1 MLAMLD
7 DEAEGTYPERERLT
21 KAIIA
26 EHRESGAALWASIL
40 LGAFKPMLVR
50 LRNRLVSDT
59 VPCDELDQLVVTA
72 FLAAL
77 AELPITESTDRVAM
91 RLRQR
96 TERQVFAFLRKE
108 REHRH
113 PGIDVEEL
121 EHLDPDALA
130 PRRARTDE
138 ELYDLA
144 LLIQRAVQEGI
155 STSGLDVVEATVLRR
170 EVLRAYVERLEPVDE
185 VARERLYQR
194 LKRQRSRAMRRLWE
208 RCSPPRPRCSSQA
221 ASEGRDGEEEPDQ
234 AWSPHEGRRP
244 EALEPRGGRA
254 PARRG
259 RGGARRERRGEA
271 RVALAARRG
280 RALRRGGQHHR
291 GVRRRSAGPPS
302 AASELRAQLDPPRP
316 RRRRR

>member
-1 MLAMLD
+1 VKSALRNDIERLRRDVLSATHRHAFEAGGTRESALASHPDVASLLAMLD

-72 FLAAL
+72 FLGAL

-194 LKRQRSRAMRRLWE
+194 LKRQRSRAMRRLKALLTNA
-208 RCSPPRPRCSSQA
+208 SPMLLA
-221 ASEGRDGEEEPDQ
+221 
-234 AWSPHEGRRP
+234 
-244 EALEPRGGRA
+244 GGF
-254 PARRG
+254 
-259 RGGARRERRGEA
+259 
-271 RVALAARRG
+271 
-280 RALRRGGQHHR
+280 
-291 GVRRRSAGPPS
+291 
-302 AASELRAQLDPPRP
+302 
-316 RRRRR
+316 